1 MTKHASRK
9 VMNFRHLLG
18 CDTIVSIL
26 HKKCPT
32 SLLILCFLFAQTK
45 SRMSFFSSLR
55 IVGGIEKISVLY
67 HSLER
72 TKTFTR
78 CTLPMTDKLLALQNC
93 NLFLTFDI
101 CFLNI
106 SSDVS
111 VFPTQRPR
119 AITLSLVYLQ
129 SKGLSCRFLHFPIKS
144 PSVFSMFILA
154 PVAFSYF
161 SSSLKVSFTEP
172 SFATKICVSSA
183 YCKIFC
189 SISRIVIPF
198 VLI

>member
-1 MTKHASRK
+1 M
-9 VMNFRHLLG
+9 
-18 CDTIVSIL
+18 I
-26 HKKCPT
+26 P
-32 SLLILCFLFAQTK
+32 CFLFAQTK
-45 SRMSFFSSLR
+45 SKMSFSSSLR

-72 TKTFTR
+72 TKTFTTH
-78 CTLPMTDKLLALQNC
+78 TLPMTDKPLALQNC

-101 CFLNI
+101 CSLNI

-119 AITLSLVYLQ
+119 AITLSFVHLQ
-129 SKGLSCRFLHFPIKS
+129 SNGLSCLFLHFSIKS

-161 SSSLKVSFTEP
+161 SGSLKVSFTEL
-172 SFATKICVSSA
+172 SFVTKICVSSA
-183 YCKIFC
+183 YCKTFC
-189 SISRIVIPF
+189 SISRTVIPF
-198 VLI
+198 MF